1 MNATRNSDSE
11 EEHADQLRK
20 SLKTAIVG
28 NNSGLLNYV
37 FSREDAITDLRSKPI
52 TTSALDSRS
61 ATDHEPSLKSFQQ
74 DNP

>member
-1 MNATRNSDSE
+1 MTQFVTAQHNIESMNATRNSDSE

-37 FSREDAITDLRSKPI
+37 FLQKIINIQSWKT
-52 TTSALDSRS
+52 
-61 ATDHEPSLKSFQQ
+61 
-74 DNP
+74 